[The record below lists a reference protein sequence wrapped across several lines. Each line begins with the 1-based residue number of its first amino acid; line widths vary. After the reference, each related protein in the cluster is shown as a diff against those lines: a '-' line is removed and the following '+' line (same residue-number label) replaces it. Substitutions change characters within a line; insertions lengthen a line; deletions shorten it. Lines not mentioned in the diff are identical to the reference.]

1 MPLRHFTNEEM
12 LHILNHLSGAEDQ
25 LSAANGL
32 FSGLEHWLYS
42 SQKGNGPIDIG
53 PKPVPAIQ
61 NLNTETNPLISNVS
75 SIPNT
80 GDAKIIMYK

>member
-12 LHILNHLSGAEDQ
+12 LHILNHLSGAKDQ

-42 SQKGNGPIDIG
+42 SQKEY
-53 PKPVPAIQ
+53 PKTGERPTLSLTILGARLFFVSG
-61 NLNTETNPLISNVS
+61 LILLKKR
-75 SIPNT
+75 IRF
-80 GDAKIIMYK
+80 